1 MKSCTITFY
10 MVYALL
16 FVLAKT
22 NIIQPNRNTSISNQK
37 WVQNQQMNQNN
48 LMMNNFANPNNQI
61 NMYNNPMMA
70 SNARALRVN
79 GNFHPYPQFKP
90 VQPLNILNKT
100 QNNSQ

>member
-1 MKSCTITFY
+1 MKSYTITFY

-22 NIIQPNRNTSISNQK
+22 NIIQQNKNASIPNQNWT
-37 WVQNQQMNQNN
+37 QNQQMNQNN
-48 LMMNNFANPNNQI
+48 LMMNNFVNPNNQI

-90 VQPLNILNKT
+90 VQPLKLKNNI